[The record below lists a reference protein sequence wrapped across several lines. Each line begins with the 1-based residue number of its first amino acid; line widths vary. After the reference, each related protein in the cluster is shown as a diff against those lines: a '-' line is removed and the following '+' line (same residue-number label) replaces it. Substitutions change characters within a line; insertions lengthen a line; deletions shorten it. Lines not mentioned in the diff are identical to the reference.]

1 MVLVVVTVA
10 CAVLAGWLRGGRLQH
25 LAALPFSGGVLALV
39 AAAAQALF
47 ALAPSAPVGLAL
59 TAVSQL
65 ALLAFLWRNRFL
77 AGALLI
83 AAGSLM
89 NTIVV
94 LANGAM
100 PVSRQALLA
109 IGRHPA
115 EVQPGRHRL
124 MTETDVL
131 PQLADIV
138 ALPLLRTIVSVGDIV
153 LAAGLGLLVV
163 AAMAPPRTARGS
175 RADAA

>member
-1 MVLVVVTVA
+1 MVLVAVTVP
-10 CAVLAGWLRGGRLQH
+10 CAVLAGWLRGGRLRH
-25 LAALPFSGGVLALV
+25 LAALPFRGGALAV
-39 AAAAQALF
+39 IAAAAQALF
-47 ALAPSAPVGLAL
+47 ALAPSSGVALVL
-59 TAVSQL
+59 TAASQI
-65 ALLAFLWRNRFL
+65 ALLAFLWLNRFL

-83 AAGSLM
+83 ATGSLL
-89 NTIVV
+89 NTVVV

-100 PVSRQALLA
+100 PVSREAVLA
-109 IGRHPA
+109 IGRHPG

-124 MTETDVL
+124 MTDADVL

-163 AAMAPPRTARGS
+163 AAMASPRATRS
-175 RADAA
+175 RLDAA